1 MRGCVHLESRKTLY
15 LEFLSVVG
23 IQLLTSHPFVSHL
36 IDWHFPLYILNAIFA
51 CFEKVM
57 GSSKQGAGEDLREF
71 ELCASSAT
79 DLLVTMDKSSSS
91 LSNSVSVLVFFFSF
105 FFLNFMLLD
114 L

>member
-1 MRGCVHLESRKTLY
+1 MRGCVHLKSRKTLY
-15 LEFLSVVG
+15 LEFLSVLG

-36 IDWHFPLYILNAIFA
+36 IVWHFPLYILNAFFA

-57 GSSKQGAGEDLREF
+57 GSGKQGAGEDLREF
-71 ELCASSAT
+71 ESCASSAT

-91 LSNSVSVLVFFFSF
+91 LSNCFCFLGFFFSF